1 MPTSPSWDEMF
12 TIEPPPARRS
22 AGMAAFV
29 PRKTPLAFTSM
40 TRSHSAAVVSSSRP
54 AAPTPALLTST
65 SSFPKRRSAVATAR
79 SQSLSLVTSRL
90 TNTASPPL
98 APIPAATAAP
108 SASRMSPMTI
118 RAPSCAKSRASTAP
132 IPRAPP
138 LMRATLPAS
147 LIAASCARC
156 PEDVSP
162 LSCHRPRRPRPT
174 PPGRSGVDYTPAVII
189 SRSVADNLTKA
200 SWIRRMF
207 EEGARLKQERGAD
220 KVFDFTLGNPE
231 IEPPP
236 AVLAAAKRVLES
248 DAPHLHAYMPNAGH
262 PRVREAVAGRL
273 RQATG
278 LPYTANHV
286 LMTVGAGAAL
296 NTVLKALLD
305 SGDEVLTVAPYF
317 AEYTFYAE
325 NHGGKL
331 VVVPPKAD
339 LTPDVAKLAAA
350 ITPRTRAILVNSP
363 NNPSGV
369 IYPASTFVEIE
380 ALLARAARPIVLIS
394 DEPYRAL
401 VFDNVKVPEVPPLV
415 TRSIVATSWSKSLAI
430 PGERIGYLAFSPR
443 MAEAADLFEAC
454 SFTSRVLG
462 FVNAPALW
470 QWVVAEVGDQVI
482 DVAPYREKRDLMYE
496 GLTRIGYQCVK
507 PQGAFYVFPR
517 TPIDDDVA
525 FVRLLADEG
534 VLTVPGSGFGMP
546 GHIRISLTV
555 ERDTVVRALPGFERA
570 FHRARGEP
578 F

>member
-1 MPTSPSWDEMF
+1 
-12 TIEPPPARRS
+12 
-22 AGMAAFV
+22 
-29 PRKTPLAFTSM
+29 
-40 TRSHSAAVVSSSRP
+40 
-54 AAPTPALLTST
+54 
-65 SSFPKRRSAVATAR
+65 
-79 SQSLSLVTSRL
+79 
-90 TNTASPPL
+90 
-98 APIPAATAAP
+98 
-108 SASRMSPMTI
+108 
-118 RAPSCAKSRASTAP
+118 
-132 IPRAPP
+132 
-138 LMRATLPAS
+138 
-147 LIAASCARC
+147 
-156 PEDVSP
+156 
-162 LSCHRPRRPRPT
+162 
-174 PPGRSGVDYTPAVII
+174 
-189 SRSVADNLTKA
+189 
-200 SWIRRMF
+200 
-207 EEGARLKQERGAD
+207 
-220 KVFDFTLGNPE
+220 
-231 IEPPP
+231 
-236 AVLAAAKRVLES
+236 
-248 DAPHLHAYMPNAGH
+248 MPNAGH
-262 PRVREAVAGRL
+262 PRVREAVAARL

-278 LPYTANHV
+278 LPYTAGHV

-305 SGDEVLTVAPYF
+305 PGDEVITVAPFF

-325 NHGGKL
+325 NHGGRL
-331 VVVPPKAD
+331 VVVQPRAD
-339 LTPDVAKLAAA
+339 LTPDLAKLEAA
-350 ITPRTRAILVNSP
+350 ITPKTRAILVNSP

-380 ALLARAARPIVLIS
+380 KLLARTARPIVLIS
-394 DEPYRAL
+394 DEPYKAL
-401 VFDNVKVPEVPPLV
+401 VFDDVKVPEVPPLV

-443 MAEAADLFEAC
+443 MAEAAELFEAC

-482 DVAPYREKRDLMYE
+482 DVGPYREKRDLMYE

-570 FHRARGEP
+570 FRKAR
-578 F
+578 